1 MYFEAC
7 LQRRRDY
14 NVQPTPGR
22 PAPPAKEPALRSAGR
37 RRGVTLCYFGI
48 TLRRF
53 ALLFAIVLVSCSGT
67 KSVDT
72 SAEWLHVLSRKK
84 AAVSSDATPRQKQ
97 AYADS
102 LAAFLKRYPTHARAR
117 VVYRHLELDFATEL
131 SSLGR
136 YQDAIR
142 FYRAVLADEPKNA
155 SALEGLSTALDRL
168 TVSHEKLLALEK
180 GMSQH
185 DVARLLGKPIP
196 GWTARTDRP
205 DCTIEA
211 WYYRTTD
218 SGVAGVYFRDGTL
231 FAAEANSHQKLVPL
245 SLR

>member
-1 MYFEAC
+1 MCY
-7 LQRRRDY
+7 LDVRVRRI
-14 NVQPTPGR
+14 
-22 PAPPAKEPALRSAGR
+22 APIL
-37 RRGVTLCYFGI
+37 V
-48 TLRRF
+48 
-53 ALLFAIVLVSCSGT
+53 IVIASCSGT

-72 SAEWLHVLSRKK
+72 SSEWVSVLHRKK

-102 LAAFLKRYPTHARAR
+102 LAAFVSRYPTHARAR
-117 VVYRHLELDFATEL
+117 EVYRHIQLEFATEL
-131 SSLGR
+131 ASLGR

-142 FYRAVLADEPKNA
+142 FYRAVLADDPKNQQA
-155 SALEGLSTALDRL
+155 ATGLQVALDRL
-168 TVSHEKLLALEK
+168 TVSRDKLLALEK
-180 GMSQH
+180 GMFQR
-185 DVARLLGKPIP
+185 DVAKLLGRPIP
-196 GWTARTDRP
+196 GWTARADRP

-245 SLR
+245 Q